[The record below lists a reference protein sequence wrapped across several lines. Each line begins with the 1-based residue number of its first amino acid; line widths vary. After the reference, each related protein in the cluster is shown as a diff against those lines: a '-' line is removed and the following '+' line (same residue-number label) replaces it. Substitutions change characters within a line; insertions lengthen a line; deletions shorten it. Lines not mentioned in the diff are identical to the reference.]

1 MRSSWR
7 SRIYIGRPGIALAIC
22 RRWMNQMSNPM
33 NERLR
38 LASIEIT
45 QRCNRHCE
53 YCEQSKSEREM
64 PIAQFDEL
72 LDALTTQG
80 IEAIALGGGE
90 PTMHSALPDLLTA
103 ARGRNLRAGL
113 TTNAREPNLVLSLA
127 DAGLLESFGVSA
139 GKGEWT
145 AMIAHPRAIV
155 NLLLLRDGQADV
167 MRWAIEAIRR
177 GARCL
182 LLLGYKGNRPEFVP
196 STSEL
201 SNAFHLL
208 TMLGRKTG
216 VTIAADDYTRR
227 RLGLVQTCGEGFV
240 RVQLNGSRD
249 SCCFPS
255 CEYRTGQHG

>member
-1 MRSSWR
+1 
-7 SRIYIGRPGIALAIC
+7 
-22 RRWMNQMSNPM
+22 MS
-33 NERLR
+33 ERLR

-45 QRCNRHCE
+45 QRCNRQCE
-53 YCEQSKSEREM
+53 YCEQEKSNREM
-64 PIAQFDEL
+64 PAAQFDEL
-72 LDALTTQG
+72 LDALTTEG
-80 IEAIALGGGE
+80 VEAIALGGGE
-90 PTMHSALPDLLTA
+90 PTLHSALLYLLDSV
-103 ARGRNLRAGL
+103 RWCSLQAGL
-113 TTNAREPNLVLSLA
+113 TTNAHAPDLVLSLA

-145 AMIAHPRAIV
+145 ALVAHSRAIV

-201 SNAFHLL
+201 SNVFRLL
-208 TMLGRKTG
+208 TLLGRKTN
-216 VTIAADDYTRR
+216 VTIAADEYTRR
-227 RLGLVQTCGEGFV
+227 RLGLTQTCGEGFV
-240 RVQLNGSRD
+240 RVHLDGSRD

-255 CEYRTGQHG
+255 CEYRVGQHG